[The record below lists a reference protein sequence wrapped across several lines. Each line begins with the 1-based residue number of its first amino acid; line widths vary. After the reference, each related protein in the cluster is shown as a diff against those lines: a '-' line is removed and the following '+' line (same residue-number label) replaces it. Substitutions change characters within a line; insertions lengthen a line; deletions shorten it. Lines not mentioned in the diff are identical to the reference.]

1 MKLVEII
8 REEIQYLLSGRVP
21 LVLIIFGVP
30 LFFTILFGLIYGEN
44 VVNHIPMVI
53 YDQDQS
59 SLSRTLV
66 QMYADSERY
75 DVVSYV
81 STQEDMEAAIN
92 NREALVAL
100 GIPQDFSQNIK
111 NGNGADIAVIA
122 NSTNNMFGNA
132 ALSSAQEINRSFSV
146 AVGQKL
152 MEELNQPPDAAMN
165 AAYPVHLGVR
175 ILNNPINGYAPFMLS
190 GLMLNGFQIGLM
202 IAAAPLLTTEC
213 IRRRYGREY
222 SSFLI
227 MLGKGIPYWGFG
239 LLAYLLALAVVIH
252 AFAVPIRGSW
262 FDAAVLG
269 GAFDFFVVGVMMF
282 FSSCS
287 PTRVMSLQIPMV
299 YIMPGLLYS
308 GLSWPSFDMNE
319 IAGFLSLLL
328 PMTYAGDNLRDI
340 LLAGYAPALWTDCAK
355 MLLGG
360 CIAGN
365 LALGIFSLRRRKA
378 LRKEGA
384 VDGNM
389 ADHPAGVSPMS

>member
-8 REEIQYLLSGRVP
+8 REETKYLLSGRVP
-21 LVLIIFGVP
+21 LLLIILGLP
-30 LFFTILFGLIYGEN
+30 IFFTILFGVIYGEN

-59 SLSRTLV
+59 SLSRTLI
-66 QMYADSERY
+66 QMYTDSERY

-92 NREALVAL
+92 NGEALVAL
-100 GIPQDFSQNIK
+100 AIPNDFSK
-111 NGNGADIAVIA
+111 NVKKGIGADIMLIA

-152 MEELNQPPDAAMN
+152 MEGLNQLPVDAMN
-165 AAYPVHLGVR
+165 ATYPVHLGVR
-175 ILNNPINGYAPFMLS
+175 ILNNPVNGYAPFMLS

-202 IAAAPLLTTEC
+202 IAAAPVLITEC
-213 IRRRYGREY
+213 VRRRYGREY
-222 SSFLI
+222 SSFLVMI
-227 MLGKGIPYWGFG
+227 GKGIPYWGFG
-239 LLAYLLALAVVIH
+239 LLAYLLALVVVVH
-252 AFAVPIRGSW
+252 VFAVPMRGSW
-262 FDAAVLG
+262 WDAAVLG
-269 GAFDFFVVGVMMF
+269 GAFDFFVMNVMLL

-287 PTRVMSLQIPMV
+287 RTRVLSMQMPMV

-360 CIAGN
+360 CITGSI
-365 LALGIFSLRRRKA
+365 ALGIFSLRRRET
-378 LRKEGA
+378 LREGGTA
-384 VDGNM
+384 DGDT
-389 ADHPAGVSPMS
+389 ADHTA

>member
-8 REEIQYLLSGRVP
+8 REEIKYLLSGRVP
-21 LVLIIFGVP
+21 LVLVIFGVPFFFTIIFGV
-30 LFFTILFGLIYGEN
+30 IYAKN
-44 VVNHIPMVI
+44 VVNNIPMVI

-66 QMYADSERY
+66 QMYTDSERY
-75 DVVSYV
+75 NVVSYV
-81 STQEDMEAAIN
+81 GTQEDMETAIN
-92 NREALVAL
+92 NGEALVAL
-100 GIPQDFSQNIK
+100 GIPSDFSK
-111 NGNGADIAVIA
+111 NVKQGNGADITLIV
-122 NSTNNMFGNA
+122 NSANNMFGNA

-152 MEELNQPPDAAMN
+152 MESLNQPSDAAMN

-175 ILNNPINGYAPFMLS
+175 ILNNPVNGYAPFMLS

-202 IAAAPLLTTEC
+202 ITAAPLLITEC
-213 IRRRYGREY
+213 IRRRYSQEY
-222 SSFLI
+222 SSFLVMI
-227 MLGKGIPYWGFG
+227 GKGIPYWGFG

-252 AFAVPIRGSW
+252 VFEVPMRGSW

-269 GAFDFFVVGVMMF
+269 GAFDFFVMGVMML
-282 FSSCS
+282 FSACS
-287 PTRVMSLQIPMV
+287 PTRVLSMQMPMV

-340 LLAGYAPALWTDCAK
+340 LLSGYAPTLWTDCAK

-360 CIAGN
+360 CITGSI
-365 LALGIFSLRRRKA
+365 ALGIFSLRRKKA
-378 LRKEGA
+378 LRKGGA
-384 VDGNM
+384 IDGNM
-389 ADHPAGVSPMS
+389 ADHTA